1 MEIVEFSFTLSCFCS
16 HSFTRSLCYTR
27 IYLACKKFWFMG
39 FHVNDVLWRIRQTLK
54 QNIFVE
60 NIMFGL
66 YLIGFSFIFSSPPS
80 LLNCCCCVS
89 VFFCFFFVISRAHT
103 IVIHCT
109 VFLVHESLTDYKII
123 PLDLRIYHDFH
134 GRVDHDGGIS
144 LSTRPSF
151 SFDLEVGVF
160 HSSSEIIE

>member
-1 MEIVEFSFTLSCFCS
+1 MTRNAQIKKGKRKDDFVIDGWMEIVEFSFTLSCFCS

-89 VFFCFFFVISRAHT
+89 VFFLLFLCYFTRAHN
-103 IVIHCT
+103 C
-109 VFLVHESLTDYKII
+109 D
-123 PLDLRIYHDFH
+123 PLY
-134 GRVDHDGGIS
+134 GIFGAWKPNG
-144 LSTRPSF
+144 L
-151 SFDLEVGVF
+151 
-160 HSSSEIIE
+160 